1 LPYYFDIK
9 AFSIVLSIISKQPYF
24 KEYGMLSRSPGMK
37 QKYAITKDA
46 DTDQIRIQEFAE
58 LDKDNFSLVCEE
70 TYDRK
75 KVQAAAAE
83 GKEPLIELLRTPN
96 LYPVSEYVDKI
107 ADSVN
112 ALFEQSDQ
120 DFLEVE
126 FDDIEALKKEKQ
138 AAESEGEEES
148 VALDDLLEDEL
159 EEDQGGEADTE
170 ESEESEDKS
179 EKKGPSLSDEDSLDV
194 FDDDEGEEN
203 P

>member
-1 LPYYFDIK
+1 
-9 AFSIVLSIISKQPYF
+9 
-24 KEYGMLSRSPGMK
+24 MK

-58 LDKDNFSLVCEE
+58 LDKDSFSLVCEE
-70 TYDRK
+70 TYDRQ

-83 GKEPLIELLRTPN
+83 GKEPLIEMLRTPN

-112 ALFEQSDQ
+112 ALFEQNDQ
-120 DFLEVE
+120 NFLEVE
-126 FDDIEALKKEKQ
+126 FDDIEALKREKQ
-138 AAESEGEEES
+138 AAESESEEES

-159 EEDQGGEADTE
+159 EEDPKGETDTD
-170 ESEESEDKS
+170 ESEESGDKS
-179 EKKGPSLSDEDSLDV
+179 ENETPSLSDEDSLDV
-194 FDDDEGEEN
+194 FDDEDDENN